1 MYSQGMGWKWPSERT
16 DTEFLRGMG
25 IAPCPDLPDP
35 YFRDPPSPPDIPL
48 TEKDLALLGG
58 MHIQGWSRDTSP
70 ATGRTAPYVPPRSM
84 REYLARYPMGVS
96 AAVRSEA
103 PRLGYRLTEDDVR
116 LLTRRVIGLLREP
129 VEDGPEDSVGMY
141 AAVDPPPPPPPPPAR
156 RARAPDRQ
164 RAGGVGRPG
173 GPGGGGPGAGGAGS
187 PPEPPPPPPR
197 TRAPRSTS

>member
-103 PRLGYRLTEDDVR
+103 TRLGYRLTEDDVR

-141 AAVDPPPPPPPPPAR
+141 AAVDPPSPHENAEEHFVGYMRLRVMAALPKVTGEDEVPA
-156 RARAPDRQ
+156 
-164 RAGGVGRPG
+164 
-173 GPGGGGPGAGGAGS
+173 
-187 PPEPPPPPPR
+187 
-197 TRAPRSTS
+197 

>member
-1 MYSQGMGWKWPSERT
+1 MGWKWPSERT

-35 YFRDPPSPPDIPL
+35 YFRDLHSPPDIPL
-48 TEKDLALLGG
+48 TEKDLALLRG
-58 MHIQGWSRDTSP
+58 MHIQGWSEVQTLIS
-70 ATGRTAPYVPPRSM
+70 TAPYIPPRSM

-116 LLTRRVIGLLREP
+116 LLTRKVIGLLREP

-141 AAVDPPPPPPPPPAR
+141 AAVDPPSPHEDAEEHFVGYMRLRVMAALPKVTGEDEVPA
-156 RARAPDRQ
+156 
-164 RAGGVGRPG
+164 
-173 GPGGGGPGAGGAGS
+173 
-187 PPEPPPPPPR
+187 
-197 TRAPRSTS
+197 